1 MIFERCFN
9 VLIWPSGKTGR
20 KKVYFNNYCGGPIK
34 LSRNAFNILIATD
47 FQLITAGSLF
57 LIEFLQT

>member
-1 MIFERCFN
+1 MTLRKDRE
-9 VLIWPSGKTGR
+9 